1 MHTSEEHL
9 WFYQDSVEEL
19 RKTFS
24 KLELILDGAP
34 WIRFKDDA
42 FFALCLPLWDADK
55 DGGITQEEAEVA
67 VTISDETFG
76 GRTDIIDATDFKY
89 LNWKPGQNSERNSV
103 CGVFKNCTNLKYA
116 AVKDGTYLRGVM
128 FQNCTSLEQ
137 VELPVT
143 VLDYLSNDGGTFQNC
158 SSLKHITL
166 PLNKQKYASHYFEE
180 SGLKKLEFPDAV
192 IEISDSACFKC
203 KSLVEVVIGTGITA
217 IKNIAFNSCSSMVSC
232 YIKAVIPPS
241 ITQWTFDNN
250 TCNFY
255 VPRTSVD
262 AYKAATNWSQYA
274 SRIYGYDF

>member
-1 MHTSEEHL
+1 V
-9 WFYQDSVEEL
+9 DEL
-19 RKTFS
+19 RKVFNRLVL
-24 KLELILDGAP
+24 KLIGEP
-34 WIRFKDDA
+34 FIRFSNNL
-42 FFALCLPLWDADK
+42 FFELCLPLWDADK
-55 DGGITQEEAEVA
+55 DGGITYAEAEAA

-103 CGVFKNCTNLKYA
+103 CGVFKNCTNLRYA
-116 AVKDGTYLRGVM
+116 AIKDGTYLRGAM
-128 FQNCTSLEQ
+128 FLNCTSLEQ

-143 VLDYLSNDGGTFQNC
+143 VLDYLSNDGGAFQNC

-180 SGLKKLEFPDAV
+180 SGLEKLEFPDAV
-192 IEISDSACFKC
+192 IEISDSVCFKC
-203 KSLVEVVIGTGITA
+203 KSLVEVVIGTGITT

-250 TCNFY
+250 PCNFY
-255 VPRTSVD
+255 VPRSSVD
-262 AYKAATNWSQYA
+262 AYKTATNWSKYT